1 MDNIVLVFLCL
12 LIGLVLQRAKEFPM
26 LSYKVLNY
34 YVIFVSLPALGLYF
48 IPEIKITTQLLY
60 PLGVAWLGFL
70 GSYVFFNALGKW
82 LGWPKRIIGCLVL
95 TAGLGNTSFVG
106 FPIVEALFG
115 TEGLKTAIVVDQP
128 GTFVV
133 FSTVGVLVA
142 SKYSKAISNTSDLF
156 KKIFTFPPFI
166 FFMIAITMNLFQL
179 HFSEMF
185 QSVFQKIG
193 NTVTPVSLVSVGMQ
207 LQFNKQSKHWGF
219 LGIGLLYKLM
229 ITPLLFYIL
238 YVLVLKGSGLAVQVS
253 LVEAAMAPMISGA
266 ILATTY
272 GLKPKLSSMM
282 VGFGIPIS
290 LITVFLWF
298 LLFQTV

>member
-60 PLGVAWLGFL
+60 PLGIAWLGFL
-70 GSYVFFNALGKW
+70 GSYLFFNTLGKW

-115 TEGLKTAIVVDQP
+115 AEGLKTAIVVDQP

-142 SKYSKAISNTSDLF
+142 SRYSKATSNTSELF

-166 FFMIAITMNLFQL
+166 FFTIAITMNVFQL

-193 NTVTPVSLVSVGMQ
+193 STVTPVSLVSVGMQ

-238 YVLVLKGSGLAVQVS
+238 YVLILKGSGLAVQVS

-290 LITVFLWF
+290 LITVFLWY